1 MNRFFAILFFSH
13 YFRITPPRDS
23 LRKRAGPLF
32 QSNVKTKL
40 IVFISVSDSSSVRE
54 ISSVSFTL
62 SNKNIQYSRTNLMMK
77 MIVGTCLNAH
87 FVFYPDVFPP
97 YRVVCFGHHFH
108 HRISL
113 TLKFCGILVVY
124 LWYTFSSKIN
134 QLLAVHHFPSL
145 IARKNNKEAN
155 RISYFNA
162 CLVSGLCKLLRSL
175 YVESFISWLAIKLKG
190 CIRALQANQSLH
202 L

>member
-62 SNKNIQYSRTNLMMK
+62 SNKNIQKRPTRTNLMMK
-77 MIVGTCLNAH
+77 MIVGACLNAH

-124 LWYTFSSKIN
+124 IFLKNKSTPSRPSFSFPHSKKK
-134 QLLAVHHFPSL
+134 QQRSKP
-145 IARKNNKEAN
+145 
-155 RISYFNA
+155 Y
-162 CLVSGLCKLLRSL
+162 KL
-175 YVESFISWLAIKLKG
+175 F
-190 CIRALQANQSLH
+190 
-202 L
+202 